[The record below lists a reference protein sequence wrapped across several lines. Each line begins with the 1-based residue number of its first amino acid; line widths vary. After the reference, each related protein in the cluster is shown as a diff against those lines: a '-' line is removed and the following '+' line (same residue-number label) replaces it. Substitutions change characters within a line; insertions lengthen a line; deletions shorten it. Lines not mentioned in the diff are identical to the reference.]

1 MIEISNMMNQ
11 TILVIILITINNNN
25 GLFKYTIV
33 GVSRILIQGEG
44 AYKIV

>member
-11 TILVIILITINNNN
+11 TILVIILITINNN
-25 GLFKYTIV
+25 GLYKYTIV